1 MKTCTNRYYQAKM
14 WKIVFMVDEK
24 EQGDMM
30 HHIIR
35 HSHSLVWD
43 AGWWRLVCQAIWQL
57 FQKVQEFTLIQSI
70 SCIYLLSYINIVMA
84 QNTVMNVC
92 CYETTYSPTL
102 LTLGKRNV
110 KEFNRK
116 QWVVYSCLQVYGPQL
131 ILVTRQSAC
140 IWRTGSHKLGG
151 RLPLLST
158 RPTVSWNAEG
168 LNLAGEKCSV
178 LTLHL
183 CQQYTNVQ

>member
-1 MKTCTNRYYQAKM
+1 MVMKTCTNRYYQAKM

-116 QWVVYSCLQVYGPQL
+116 QW
-131 ILVTRQSAC
+131 
-140 IWRTGSHKLGG
+140 
-151 RLPLLST
+151 
-158 RPTVSWNAEG
+158 
-168 LNLAGEKCSV
+168 
-178 LTLHL
+178 
-183 CQQYTNVQ
+183 